1 MDGGDQTFRPDGK
14 LSVDLSLKCD
24 ASFVFQHPVDELDE
38 LLTSESNVPD
48 QLAPFLARICNIIK
62 TPVIL

>member
-1 MDGGDQTFRPDGK
+1 M
-14 LSVDLSLKCD
+14 
-24 ASFVFQHPVDELDE
+24 FQHPVDALDE

-48 QLAPFLARICNIIK
+48 QVASFLAKISNTIK